1 MQYIKMGIYRCIKN
15 GLRQEQRRKIS
26 VKKANFNKTKTKF
39 ALVFVFLLILH
50 PLNENYKPIV

>member
-1 MQYIKMGIYRCIKN
+1 MGIYRCIKN